1 MNYVEMDNFIM
12 YQNKMSRELKQ
23 LEERIK
29 YLEEKIKNETK
40 EETKDEIKKRSK

>member
-1 MNYVEMDNFIM
+1 MNYVEMDNFIL

>member
-12 YQNKMSRELKQ
+12 FQNKMLREMKL

-40 EETKDEIKKRSK
+40 EEVKDEKKRSK

>member
-12 YQNKMSRELKQ
+12 FQNKMSREIKL

-40 EETKDEIKKRSK
+40 EETKDEKRRSK

>member
-23 LEERIK
+23 LKERIK

-40 EETKDEIKKRSK
+40 EKTKDEKRRSK